1 MGDAADIDYQER
13 EQDSM
18 DERGLAVE
26 VAVLA
31 VIASRLKRIKRGSTF
46 AQARVWQTKDMARI
60 EDVLARGASMLEKR
74 SDGIMA
80 DMAKSSD
87 EWAGA
92 FYEAAGVLQTP
103 VAEDPFMAAT
113 LRAGT
118 ARNRAN
124 VENICQTSV
133 LRLVSPDGMLVPIA
147 EAYRRYVDS
156 AITAVFR
163 SEKDYN
169 QAIARAVRE
178 LSRTGLRVQYASGIT
193 RELYAAVSGNVM
205 DGFRG
210 TMQEVRD
217 QQAEQFGAD
226 GVEVSAHGMCA
237 PDHLPY
243 QGRQF
248 TRERFERIQRKLE
261 RPIGH
266 GMNCRHMVTGIIL
279 GVSSK
284 VYDKAERERLV
295 RESQRKTGVYNAS
308 GRELTAYEFSQW
320 QRAQETAMRK
330 TKARR
335 MLERKAGLSTL
346 ATDNEL
352 ESRLANYRAASR
364 KAGVE
369 TREERIRV
377 YDWD

>member
-1 MGDAADIDYQER
+1 MVDATDIDYQER

-92 FYEAAGVLQTP
+92 FYAATGVLQTP

-133 LRLVSPDGMLVPIA
+133 LRLVSPDGTLVPIA

-169 QAIARAVRE
+169 QAIGRAVRE

-205 DGFRG
+205 NGFRG
-210 TMQEVRD
+210 TMQEVRN

-248 TRERFERIQRKLE
+248 TRERFERIQAKLE

-284 VYDKAERERLV
+284 VYDKAERERLAK
-295 RESQRKTGVYNAS
+295 ESQRKTGVYNAS

-330 TKARR
+330 IKARR

-346 ATDNEL
+346 ATDSEL

>member
-1 MGDAADIDYQER
+1 MADATDIDYQTR
-13 EQDSM
+13 EQDSL

-26 VAVLA
+26 VAVMGVL
-31 VIASRLKRIKRGSTF
+31 VGRLRRIKRGSTF
-46 AQARVWQTKDMARI
+46 AQARVWQTRDMARI
-60 EDVLARGASMLEKR
+60 ESILTEGAGMLAKR
-74 SDGIMA
+74 SDGIMT

-92 FYEAAGVLQTP
+92 FYQAAGVPQTP
-103 VAEDPFMAAT
+103 VVEDPFMAAT

-118 ARNRAN
+118 AENRAN
-124 VENICQTSV
+124 VENMCRTSV
-133 LRLVSPDGMLVPIA
+133 LRLVSPEGKLVPIA
-147 EAYRRYVDS
+147 EAYRRYVDQ

-169 QAIARAVRE
+169 QAIVKAVRD

-193 RELYAAVSGNVM
+193 RELYSAVSGNVM

-210 TMQEVRD
+210 TMQTVRN

-248 TRERFERIQRKLE
+248 TRERFEQIQRKLN
-261 RPIGH
+261 RPIGQ
-266 GMNCRHMVTGIIL
+266 GINCRHMVTGIIL
-279 GVSSK
+279 GISSK
-284 VYDKAERERLV
+284 VYDKTERDRMAK
-295 RESQRKTGVYNAS
+295 ESKRPTGIYDAK
-308 GRELTAYEFSQW
+308 GHELTAYEFSQW

-330 TKARR
+330 LKARR
-335 MLERKAGLSTL
+335 MLEKKAGVSTL
-346 ATDNEL
+346 QTDNEL
-352 ESRLANYRAASR
+352 ESRLANYRKASS

-377 YDWD
+377 YNWD

>member
-1 MGDAADIDYQER
+1 
-13 EQDSM
+13 M

-92 FYEAAGVLQTP
+92 FYAATGVLQTP

-133 LRLVSPDGMLVPIA
+133 LRLVSPDGTLVPIA

-169 QAIARAVRE
+169 QAIGRAVRE

-210 TMQEVRD
+210 TMQEVRN

-248 TRERFERIQRKLE
+248 TRERFERIQAKLE

-284 VYDKAERERLV
+284 VYDKAERERLAK
-295 RESQRKTGVYNAS
+295 ESQRKTGVYNAS

-330 TKARR
+330 IKARR

-346 ATDNEL
+346 ATDSEL